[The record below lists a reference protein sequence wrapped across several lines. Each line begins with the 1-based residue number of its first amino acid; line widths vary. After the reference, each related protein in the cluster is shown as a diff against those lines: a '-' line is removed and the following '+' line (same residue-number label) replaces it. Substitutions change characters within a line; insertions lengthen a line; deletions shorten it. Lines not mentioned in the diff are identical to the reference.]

1 MFYPFL
7 VSDPR
12 SGLRFRPNEKLLSEL
27 TLAPAELEWLPGKA
41 IARVAEPVWAESL
54 ANAPVETIAAV
65 SSALV
70 NLVVATPNLRLPD
83 LEAMPE
89 SRARRHLRAL
99 AGIWRE
105 LGAALPEGLGTV
117 RHVLELPHGRFL
129 SALPVVEGSLDPV
142 APAAMRV
149 LYGRLE
155 NEFGAVP
162 NQESSRLAAPG
173 TRLHAL
179 QGGLTEATIQT
190 GKRDGS
196 VSFYGLRDL
205 KACANFAAARVRMMI
220 EAGEPANSIAVMTT
234 GNTRLLE
241 LAFAHQGVPLS
252 GLPGQL
258 PKRDVLGETAL
269 FLLLAKRSPTPSMV
283 LASLALSPVM
293 PWDAQTGRD
302 LAENLAS
309 GDFRGAILRDTPAH
323 AALWDDIRASA
334 SSLSQLRFLID
345 RICSQLSQGQALHEL
360 FSIPQLEGTP
370 DWDGLLRAISVGPHT
385 IGDPV
390 RNLEGVSIWS
400 ANESPWR
407 PCSHLIVVDF
417 VEGAYPSRPRANP
430 MFLDS
435 EIDAV
440 REATGLTLS
449 GRAAGLATSLS
460 LFDQQIQAAAQ
471 SVTFL
476 VPRRDLAG
484 SRQAVSAG
492 MSLVARAFNGAAD
505 AGDLIV
511 DLAKMP
517 PEQWPIAHHQSP
529 PLPTT
534 LSLLSAL
541 NLPGRDLLALR
552 TGENGVAKPQSPSRL
567 ETLLVSPLAWL
578 LEELGVRDL
587 SWASEGLDVVTKG
600 NIAHDV
606 FENLFMPGDVLP
618 DATSIAETL
627 PSIFDRALARHAGF
641 LRGTAWEMERRGLE
655 GDIQQAALRWCD
667 HLTNLGAKIVGNEIW
682 LAGSVHGIS
691 LRGKADA
698 ILSMPDGSLLV
709 VDHKKSGTAGRRKR
723 MEAGWDL
730 QAGLYRDMIAR
741 PTRFEGDGMDALVGR
756 KVGIGYHLMNDGGLL
771 TSGFSPLANSTA
783 RDMGEL
789 INEAA
794 VAKLVERLAELKSGR
809 IVLNAADDED
819 FFKKEAGFT
828 PYALTD
834 GLLLVRAFVQQ
845 AVAEK

>member
-12 SGLRFRPNEKLLSEL
+12 SGLRFRPNDKLLSEL
-27 TLAPAELEWLPGKA
+27 ALAPAELEWLPGKA
-41 IARVAEPVWAESL
+41 IARIVEPVWADSL

-65 SSALV
+65 SSALA
-70 NLVVATPNLRLPD
+70 NLVVATPNLRLPN

-89 SRARRHLRAL
+89 GRARRHLLAL

-105 LGAALPEGLGTV
+105 LGEALPQGLGAV
-117 RHVLELPHGRFL
+117 RHALELSHGRFL

-142 APAAMRV
+142 APAAMRA
-149 LYGRLE
+149 LYYRLKS
-155 NEFGAVP
+155 EFGTVP
-162 NQESSRLAAPG
+162 NQEGSRLAAPG
-173 TRLHAL
+173 TRLHAV
-179 QGGLTEATIQT
+179 QGGLTEATIEV

-196 VSFYGLRDL
+196 ISFYGLRDPN
-205 KACANFAAARVRMMI
+205 ACANFAAARARMMI

-241 LAFAHQGVPLS
+241 RAFAHQGVPLS

-293 PWDAQTGRD
+293 PWDPQIGRD
-302 LAENLAS
+302 LAESLAG
-309 GDFRGAILRDTPAH
+309 GDYRGTALRDTPAH
-323 AALWDDIRASA
+323 VALWDDIRASA

-345 RICSQLSQGQALHEL
+345 RICSQLSQGQALREL
-360 FSIPQLEGTP
+360 IAIPQVEGTP
-370 DWDGLLRAISVGPHT
+370 DWDGLLRAISVGPHA

-390 RNLEGVSIWS
+390 RNLEGVSIWNAS
-400 ANESPWR
+400 ESPWR

-417 VEGAYPSRPRANP
+417 TEGAYPSRPRPNP
-430 MFLDS
+430 LFLDS
-435 EIDAV
+435 EVVAV
-440 REATGLTLS
+440 REATGLTLF
-449 GRAAGLATSLS
+449 GRAEGLAASLS

-484 SRQAVSAG
+484 SRQAASAG
-492 MSLVARAFNGAAD
+492 MSLMARVFDGSPD
-505 AGDLIV
+505 ASDLIV
-511 DLAKMP
+511 DLSTVP
-517 PEQWPIAHHQSP
+517 PEQWPISHHQPPPPSTTSSP
-529 PLPTT
+529 LGALD
-534 LSLLSAL
+534 LS
-541 NLPGRDLLALR
+541 GRDLLALR
-552 TGENGVAKPQSPSRL
+552 LDENGVAKPQSPSRL
-567 ETLLVSPLAWL
+567 ETLLVSPFAWL

-587 SWASEGLDVVTKG
+587 SWASEGLDVIIKG

-606 FENLFMPGDVLP
+606 FENLFVPGDAFP
-618 DATSIAETL
+618 DATSMPETL
-627 PSIFDRALARHAGF
+627 QTIFDRALGRHAGF
-641 LRGTAWEMERRGLE
+641 LRGSAWEMERRGLE
-655 GDIQQAALRWCD
+655 SDILQAALRWRE
-667 HLTNLGAKIVGNEIW
+667 HLVNLGAKIVGNEIW
-682 LAGSVHGIS
+682 LAGTAHGVS

-698 ILSMPDGSLLV
+698 ILCMPDGSLLV

-741 PTRFEGDGMDALVGR
+741 PTRSEGDGMDPLVGR
-756 KVGIGYHLMNDGGLL
+756 RVGIGYHLMNDGGLL
-771 TSGFSPLANSTA
+771 TSGFLPVASSTA

-789 INEAA
+789 INEGA
-794 VAKLVERLAELKSGR
+794 VAKLGERLGELKLGR
-809 IVLNAADDED
+809 IVLNTTDDEA

-845 AVAEK
+845 AVAEE